1 MLDGLMGHARARISH
16 VILNGQKLMQSSLRH
31 RAAYVRSDFMLAPSL
46 SVAQTLAF
54 YSILR
59 KPPHTSVPKVSV
71 QEQVNQSLLREAILA
86 DILVYFLII
95 LMMINFKNN

>member
-71 QEQVNQSLLREAILA
+71 QEQVNQSLL
-86 DILVYFLII
+86 
-95 LMMINFKNN
+95 